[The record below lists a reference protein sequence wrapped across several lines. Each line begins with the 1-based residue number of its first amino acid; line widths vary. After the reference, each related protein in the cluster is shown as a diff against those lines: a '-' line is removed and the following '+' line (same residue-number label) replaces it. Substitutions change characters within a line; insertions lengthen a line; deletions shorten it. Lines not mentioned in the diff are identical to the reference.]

1 MKIQCISTNC
11 GYYSELQLG
20 KWYDAEIY
28 KGRRSRRTGEY
39 SESLYLI
46 RDLGGG
52 ISSIVTSWSRSSTFP
67 KHLFRTLD
75 DRRDNILDKILK

>member
-28 KGRRSRRTGEY
+28 AGRRSRRTGEY
-39 SESLYLI
+39 SEPLYLI
-46 RDLGGG
+46 KDLGDGV
-52 ISSIVTSWSRSSTFP
+52 SSVVTSWSRSATFP
-67 KHLFRTLD
+67 KCLFRTLD
-75 DRRDNILDKILK
+75 ERRDSRLDKILK